1 MIKKLNMFLFLA
13 ATIGCLA
20 YFIRE
25 ALLWSTGEFIATYL
39 DNPSKYFIFVC
50 FYLIPFIFALR
61 EPYLSASLREKYGKK
76 LFGHV
81 AVSSI
86 VWTLCFCAWI
96 MLLYFGTALFIGRDH
111 ITASYFIFVLSR
123 LFTVAFSY
131 IIMYHV
137 FYNLTGKEIISVCIP
152 YTIGLLYLLALSLAD
167 ERFNFVDKNE
177 MLLLLI
183 YCIVLLVFGLAFLA
197 YRLGRKKVKA

>member
-1 MIKKLNMFLFLA
+1 
-13 ATIGCLA
+13 
-20 YFIRE
+20 
-25 ALLWSTGEFIATYL
+25 
-39 DNPSKYFIFVC
+39 
-50 FYLIPFIFALR
+50 
-61 EPYLSASLREKYGKK
+61 
-76 LFGHV
+76 
-81 AVSSI
+81 
-86 VWTLCFCAWI
+86 
-96 MLLYFGTALFIGRDH
+96 
-111 ITASYFIFVLSR
+111 
-123 LFTVAFSY
+123 
-131 IIMYHV
+131 MYHV

>member
-1 MIKKLNMFLFLA
+1 MIKKLNMVLFIA
-13 ATIGCLA
+13 VTVGCLA

-25 ALLWSTGEFIATYL
+25 ALLWSTGDFIALYL
-39 DNPSKYFIFVC
+39 DNPSKYLLFVC

-61 EPYLSASLREKYGKK
+61 EPYLSETHRQKYGKK